1 MTEQLSLSHTEEL
14 CEGTMKRQLPTSQG
28 GRWGEDYWNIAVPL
42 GREFSAA
49 IAKIASEQKSDEE
62 Y

>member
-1 MTEQLSLSHTEEL
+1 MAAIYKP
-14 CEGTMKRQLPTSQG
+14 GAG
-28 GRWGEDYWNIAVPL
+28 GGGGGEDYWNIAVPL

-49 IAKIASEQKSDEE
+49 IAKIASEQKSDGE

>member
-1 MTEQLSLSHTEEL
+1 MWGHNEKAATYKPWER
-14 CEGTMKRQLPTSQG
+14 G
-28 GRWGEDYWNIAVPL
+28 GEDYWNIAVPL

>member
-1 MTEQLSLSHTEEL
+1 MWGHNEKAAIYKPG
-14 CEGTMKRQLPTSQG
+14 GTGSQG
-28 GRWGEDYWNIAVPL
+28 IYWNIAVPL